1 MAMNENSCKLDL
13 PYPPVRT
20 DGKNPRA
27 VGLLSADLAGQVSE
41 MSAITSYIFQ
51 HMIVDDRELSC
62 ALECISMVEMHHY
75 ELIGELI
82 VAFGGCPWLA
92 VQSGGGRRYWT
103 GRFVSC
109 QTEPVSILKV
119 NIQNERAA
127 INNYTAQI
135 AQINDMGMQRV
146 LERIILDEQHHI
158 EIFTR
163 FLERYTCK

>member
-1 MAMNENSCKLDL
+1 MPMSDNSCRLDI

-20 DGKNPRA
+20 EGKNLRA
-27 VGLLSADLAGQVSE
+27 AEILSVDLAGQVSE

-51 HMIVDDRELSC
+51 HMIIDDRELSN

-75 ELIGELI
+75 ELVGELI
-82 VAFGGCPWLA
+82 VCFGGCPRLA
-92 VQSGGGRRYWT
+92 VQGGGNQRYWT

-109 QTEPVSILKV
+109 QTEPASFLRV

-135 AQINDMGMQRV
+135 AQINDTGMQRV

-158 EIFTR
+158 EIFSR
-163 FLERYTCK
+163 FLEEYKHK